1 MDPIPEFRSSEC
13 KSGGSAVSSILAS
26 LSSIVLLLQLI
37 MNVANSNNNRK
48 NENNNNNN
56 QNNNNNI
63 NEGVTVLLNEF
74 ENMVTAMGTG
84 VAMMGRELDV
94 TEEQNNIF
102 EMYLDS
108 ILSVLSLFPNS
119 ISMDIKNLK
128 A

>member
-1 MDPIPEFRSSEC
+1 MDQTPEFRSSEC

-37 MNVANSNNNRK
+37 MNVSNSNNNRK

-74 ENMVTAMGTG
+74 ENMVTATGTG

-94 TEEQNNIF
+94 TEDQKSMI

-108 ILSVLSLFPNS
+108 VFSILSPQRS
-119 ISMDIKNLK
+119 I
-128 A
+128 

>member
-1 MDPIPEFRSSEC
+1 
-13 KSGGSAVSSILAS
+13 
-26 LSSIVLLLQLI
+26 

-84 VAMMGRELDV
+84 VAMMGRDLDV
-94 TEEQNNIF
+94 MEE
-102 EMYLDS
+102 EMGVLVLHLDS
-108 ILSVLSLFPNS
+108 IINTFNDNHVSKS
-119 ISMDIKNLK
+119 IEILGSRRRW
-128 A
+128 

>member
-1 MDPIPEFRSSEC
+1 M
-13 KSGGSAVSSILAS
+13 SSILAS
-26 LSSIVLLLQLI
+26 LSSIVLMLQLI

-84 VAMMGRELDV
+84 VAMMGRGLDDV
-94 TEEQNNIF
+94 TDGQPSVL
-102 EMYLDS
+102 EMHLDS
-108 ILSVLSLFPNS
+108 IISFMIPSLPHTE
-119 ISMDIKNLK
+119 
-128 A
+128 

>member
-1 MDPIPEFRSSEC
+1 MDQTPELRSSEC

-37 MNVANSNNNRK
+37 MNVANSNNRK

-74 ENMVTAMGTG
+74 ENMVTATGTG

-94 TEEQNNIF
+94 TE
-102 EMYLDS
+102 LT
-108 ILSVLSLFPNS
+108 VVTWV
-119 ISMDIKNLK
+119 
-128 A
+128 

>member
-1 MDPIPEFRSSEC
+1 
-13 KSGGSAVSSILAS
+13 
-26 LSSIVLLLQLI
+26 

-102 EMYLDS
+102 EIYLDS
-108 ILSVLSLFPNS
+108 ILSVLTPQRSTQGP
-119 ISMDIKNLK
+119 I
-128 A
+128 